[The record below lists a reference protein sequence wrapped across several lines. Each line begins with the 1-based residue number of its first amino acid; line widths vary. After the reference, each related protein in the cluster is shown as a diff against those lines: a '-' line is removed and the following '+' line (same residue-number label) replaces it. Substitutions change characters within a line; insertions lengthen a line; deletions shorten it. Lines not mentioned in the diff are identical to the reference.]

1 MIVYNKLAR
10 ILEERGMFWK
20 DLANA
25 GIGINTYQV
34 FKQNKNTTVETVDLV
49 CQYLGV
55 QPGDIMECIPD
66 DKRNDEREKIKKQIK
81 ELQEKLKS
89 YE

>member
-1 MIVYNKLAR
+1 MIVYNKLAK

-55 QPGDIMECIPD
+55 QPGDIMECIPN
-66 DKRNDEREKIKKQIK
+66 DKKEYEKEKIKKQIK